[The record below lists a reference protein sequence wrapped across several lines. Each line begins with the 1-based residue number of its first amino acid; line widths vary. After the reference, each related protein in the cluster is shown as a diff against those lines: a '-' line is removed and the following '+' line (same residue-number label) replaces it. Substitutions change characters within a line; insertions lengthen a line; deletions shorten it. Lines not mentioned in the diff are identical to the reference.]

1 MAKYGTCK
9 ICGQQSKSISKHE
22 LKCELR
28 QNFLNY
34 YGLDKEKIK
43 LELDSLG
50 SILSFIEKYPLIFNS
65 KKNQYYDLFK
75 FFKIDCSI
83 KKSSN
88 HKNIKI
94 KKAKTSLEKY
104 GYEHNFCKNHPSRI
118 KWEKKLLES
127 EGITNVFQR
136 QEVKDKSL
144 ATVIMKYGSKQ
155 KRGFLQRGKS
165 ISTLN
170 KWLYK
175 TLNDLNIE
183 YQAEFAIKRHKGLYY
198 FDCILI
204 NTNKLI
210 EINGDYW
217 HANPKIYKPND
228 LILKGS
234 SGEIMAKNKWLSD
247 KRKINY
253 AKKNGFEVLT
263 IWELDIKLNERQEI
277 QRIIDYAK
285 N

>member
-9 ICGQQSKSISKHE
+9 ICGQQSKNIPTHE

-28 QNFLNY
+28 QNFLNHY
-34 YGLDKEKIK
+34 DLDKEKLK

-50 SILSFIEKYPLIFNS
+50 SVLAFIKKYPEVFNS
-65 KKNQYYDLFK
+65 KRNQYYDLFK
-75 FFKIDCSI
+75 FLKIDCSI
-83 KKSSN
+83 KKSAN
-88 HKNIKI
+88 HKNVKQKRIE
-94 KKAKTSLEKY
+94 TSFKRH
-104 GYEHNFCKNHPSRI
+104 GYSHNFCKNHPSRI
-118 KWEKKLLES
+118 KWENNLLES

-144 ATVIMKYGSKQ
+144 ETIIAKYGSRQRK
-155 KRGFLQRGKS
+155 GFLQRGTS
-165 ISTLN
+165 VSTLN

-175 TLNDLNIE
+175 TLNELNIK
-183 YQAEFAIKRHKGLYY
+183 YQSEFAIKRHRGLYY
-198 FDCILI
+198 FDCFLI
-204 NTNKLI
+204 DTNKLI

-234 SGEIMAKNKWLSD
+234 SGEIAAKDKWSSD
-247 KRKINY
+247 KRKTNHAI
-253 AKKNGFEVLT
+253 KKGFKVLT
-263 IWELDIKLNERQEI
+263 IWELDIKLNEKQEI

-285 N
+285 S